1 MSSKKFFYWLN
12 SDCFPRRGPELKRG
26 EKYRVDD
33 FGEAIVDAWIAT
45 GHATHDKPK
54 QQGEK

>member
-1 MSSKKFFYWLN
+1 MSSKKFFYWLG
-12 SDCFPRRGPELKRG
+12 SDSYPRRGAMLTRG
-26 EKYRVDD
+26 EKYRAEDY
-33 FGEAIVDAWIAT
+33 GEAIVDAWIAT